1 MNALQKTFALRPSKY
16 RSKFCISVFLCSL
29 LKSAHHLF
37 YYCLPLPFAVQ
48 VICRVVE
55 VLVTGYAERHQSLLI
70 FCHRNDIKVEELDF
84 SFKPALRWINV
95 GPSLA
100 VGLVH
105 FAEQGFVPF
114 PVDMPMLH
122 SVGNIRRLNHMFDY
136 NCRLATHN
144 ILWRFVC

>member
-1 MNALQKTFALRPSKY
+1 MRYRKHSHCDQASTVVNFAYQYSFVP
-16 RSKFCISVFLCSL
+16 FL
-29 LKSAHHLF
+29 KAPIIF